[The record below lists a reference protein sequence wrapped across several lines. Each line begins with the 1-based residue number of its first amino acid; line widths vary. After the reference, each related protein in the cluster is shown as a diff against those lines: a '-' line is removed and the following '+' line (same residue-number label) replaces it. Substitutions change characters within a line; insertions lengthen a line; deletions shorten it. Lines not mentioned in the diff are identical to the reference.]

1 MLVAAFTAQTGIK
14 VRVHTGEGPEIAA
27 QILQEGADSP
37 ADVFFT
43 ENSPELILLDEKGL
57 LAPVAP
63 ATLKQIPPQYN
74 ATDGSWLGVLARENV
89 LAYNPAL
96 IKQSAL
102 PASLFDLAAPAWK
115 NRIAIAPSDGDFLPL
130 VSAVIAQYG
139 QAKAASWLDGLKANA
154 LIYQDDE
161 SVVAAVD
168 RGAVA
173 TGIINNY
180 YWARLET
187 AQGAAKTASKIYHF
201 RDGDIGGLINVSGAA
216 VLKSSPN
223 QAEAQK
229 FLAFLVSPAAQTA
242 LGQSEVDYE
251 YPLLPGIPTKM
262 PDCCCNRPVCFNA
275 TRLPTARPVGG
286 RRPGGRFCAA
296 AGRRDAGE
304 RHRRRDGHGFR
315 PARTQPGGSIAG
327 EHLDPDRLRRHLLR
341 YHRHRVGMVCRTH
354 GRALAPGMGCIDGR
368 AARDSGIHHQLRL
381 GLAQPGLAG
390 FRGRSAGHH
399 AVLLSAGLSA
409 GRGGFAGDGP
419 GAGGDRA
426 VLGQ

>member
-1 MLVAAFTAQTGIK
+1 MNTRSFGIAVLTLASLIFHGAMAQPTTLTLYSAQHEQVVDMLVAAFTAQTGIK

-27 QILQEGADSP
+27 QILQEGDDSP

-63 ATLKQIPPQYN
+63 ATLKQIPSQYN

-187 AQGAAKTASKIYHF
+187 AQGADKTASKIYHF

-223 QAEAQK
+223 QAAAQK

-251 YPLLPGIPTKM
+251 YPLLPGIP
-262 PDCCCNRPVCFNA
+262 PNRLLTPFKQLQPPSIKA
-275 TRLPTARPVGG
+275 SALGDDQ
-286 RRPGGRFCAA
+286 
-296 AGRRDAGE
+296 DAG
-304 RHRRRDGHGFR
+304 
-315 PARTQPGGSIAG
+315 
-327 EHLDPDRLRRHLLR
+327 LL
-341 YHRHRVGMVCRTH
+341 
-354 GRALAPGMGCIDGR
+354 L
-368 AARDSGIHHQLRL
+368 Q
-381 GLAQPGLAG
+381 Q
-390 FRGRSAGHH
+390 
-399 AVLLSAGLSA
+399 AGL
-409 GRGGFAGDGP
+409 
-419 GAGGDRA
+419 
-426 VLGQ
+426 L